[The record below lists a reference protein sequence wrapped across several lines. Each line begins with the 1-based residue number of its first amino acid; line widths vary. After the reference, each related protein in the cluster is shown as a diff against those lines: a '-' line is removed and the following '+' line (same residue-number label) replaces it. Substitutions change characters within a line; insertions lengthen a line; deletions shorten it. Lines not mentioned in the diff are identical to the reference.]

1 MDQPTV
7 VLFDLTIDG
16 AISAVL
22 AARALG
28 DECQLRPTRAEKLPD
43 FFEESVQSGLPA
55 SCELVVCAL
64 EVVHKDW
71 DGELIRP
78 RLMEGLR
85 GFAGPMRWFSAE
97 PWHPEDVAAVG
108 HLVGADKLVVSE
120 NVRCA
125 AELVQ
130 QHLLPEPK
138 HYEQRLVATILGP
151 EKDWAEWQGN
161 WRSVITA
168 LKAKPEKV
176 GEALSVLVEGR
187 PELLSD
193 ELVEHAN
200 KVEQENHEFAEQN
213 ASDPLEMRANTMIT
227 IDIPPERHCFWSEI
241 SSHAIRLKETDFCLC
256 RLVGRPVV
264 ILTRS
269 DECRIDLRRWVRYLT
284 DLLPPA
290 ESLGNRAHMVPVVIR
305 GLTED
310 PGLKQ
315 EAINLLKDGSHLLQS
330 G

>member
-7 VLFDLTIDG
+7 ILFDMTIDG
-16 AISAVL
+16 AISAAL

-28 DECQLRPTRAEKLPD
+28 QECQLRATRSERLPD
-43 FFEESVQSGLPA
+43 FFEESVQVGLPA
-55 SCELVVCAL
+55 SCELVICAL

-71 DGELIRP
+71 DGQLIRP

-85 GFAGPMRWFSAE
+85 GFAGPIRWFSAE

-108 HLVGADKLVVSE
+108 HLVGADKLTVSG
-120 NVRCA
+120 NARCA

-130 QHLLPEPK
+130 QHLLREPR
-138 HYEQRLVATILGP
+138 HYEQRLVSTVLGP
-151 EKDWAEWQGN
+151 ESGWAVWQEN
-161 WRSVITA
+161 WRSVVRA
-168 LKAKPEKV
+168 LKAKPEKA

-187 PELLSD
+187 PELLSE
-193 ELVEHAN
+193 ELVEHA
-200 KVEQENHEFAEQN
+200 KEVEQENHEFAEQH
-213 ASDPLEMRANTMIT
+213 ASDPLEMRANTLVT

-241 SSHAIRLKETDFCLC
+241 GSHAIELKDTDFCLC

-264 ILTRS
+264 ILTRA
-269 DECRIDLRRWVRYLT
+269 DDCRIDLRRWVRYLT
-284 DLLPPA
+284 DLMPPA
-290 ESLGNRAHMVPVVIR
+290 ESLGNRAHMVPVVIQ

-315 EAINLLKDGSHLLQS
+315 EAIDLLKDGSHLLQS